1 MILQTDFMRETKNI
15 ERMFEN
21 CKNTSYI
28 EVPYVY
34 PEFTCANNSLIVMK
48 YIEGRKMDEVPN
60 EEKDAYS
67 LLVAKFGMKCLL
79 YNRFFH
85 ADLHPGNILFIKDA
99 DGQHKIG
106 ILDYGVMGEITR
118 EEQDCFYRFFT
129 CLSSTT
135 NYGSMVDIII
145 DELVSPLERLE
156 TLAVWERN
164 TLHEEIGT
172 VIRNVFDNRR
182 SLSPQ
187 DIFDIN
193 SILRKYKLSLS
204 RSFCKIELALA
215 IADSVTQHLSYKTTY
230 LDNIK
235 NAVSNMFENNIYQY

>member
-1 MILQTDFMRETKNI
+1 MYKRQ
-15 ERMFEN
+15 
-21 CKNTSYI
+21 
-28 EVPYVY
+28 
-34 PEFTCANNSLIVMK
+34 
-48 YIEGRKMDEVPN
+48 
-60 EEKDAYS
+60 
-67 LLVAKFGMKCLL
+67 
-79 YNRFFH
+79 
-85 ADLHPGNILFIKDA
+85 
-99 DGQHKIG
+99 
-106 ILDYGVMGEITR
+106 
-118 EEQDCFYRFFT
+118 
-129 CLSSTT
+129 
-135 NYGSMVDIII
+135 DIII